1 MSRSTADAVASGLGA
16 WARDNLPV
24 HRGPKDAEP
33 PVDAQSDLDTPEGT
47 PRTRRGLTLTLTLPL
62 PPTPTPTR
70 TRTPLPLP
78 LPPPLPLPLP
88 LPVPLPLPL
97 PLPLTQEVMA
107 VGRPQATAVYHV
119 CKYAT
124 QHGV

>member
-62 PPTPTPTR
+62 P
-70 TRTPLPLP
+70 
-78 LPPPLPLPLP
+78 LPPPLPV
-88 LPVPLPLPL
+88 PVPLLLP
-97 PLPLTQEVMA
+97 
-107 VGRPQATAVYHV
+107 
-119 CKYAT
+119 
-124 QHGV
+124 HGWRDRRGSPAILG